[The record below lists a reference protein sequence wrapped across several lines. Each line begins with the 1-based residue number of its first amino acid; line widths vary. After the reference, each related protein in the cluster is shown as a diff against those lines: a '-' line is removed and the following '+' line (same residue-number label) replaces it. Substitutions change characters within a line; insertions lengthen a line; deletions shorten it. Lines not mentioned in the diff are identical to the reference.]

1 MSRTIYRSA
10 TAVLLSLTPFVF
22 SGYAQQPSGASPG
35 SIFNSAGRFSDLA
48 RDLRAGQVH
57 DLVTVLV
64 SDQLTAS
71 SQGTT
76 NTGRKSSVKTS
87 ITALAGQLRAAGPWA
102 NLANLA
108 NNQQL
113 QGQGTTSRQSALTT
127 SITAEVLS
135 VLPSGNLVIQAQKE
149 VWVNSERQVITLN
162 GVVRPADLNPANQIP
177 SDRVAGLQI
186 HVNGKGVVADA
197 VRRPNFLY
205 RLLLGLL
212 PF

>member
-1 MSRTIYRSA
+1 MSRLHCRTIIPLA
-10 TAVLLSLTPFVF
+10 LALIPFAF
-22 SGYAQQPSGASPG
+22 SGYAQQPSGSSPG
-35 SIFNSAGRFSDLA
+35 SIFNSAGRFSDLG
-48 RDLRAGQVH
+48 RDLRASQVH

-64 SDQLTAS
+64 SDQLAAT

-76 NTGRKSSVKTS
+76 NSGRKSSVKNS
-87 ITALAGQLRAAGPWA
+87 ITALAGQLSPTGAWA
-102 NLANLA
+102 NLANIA
-108 NNQQL
+108 GDQEL
-113 QGQGTTSRQSALTT
+113 QGQGTTSRQSVLTT

-162 GVVRPADLNPANQIP
+162 GVIRPEDMNPLNQIP
-177 SDRVAGLQI
+177 SNRVAGLQI
-186 HVNGKGVVADA
+186 HVNGKGVVGDA

>member
-1 MSRTIYRSA
+1 MARFNYRTI
-10 TAVLLSLTPFVF
+10 TPLVLSLAPFVCL
-22 SGYAQQPSGASPG
+22 GYGQQSPGSSPG
-35 SIFNSAGRFSDLA
+35 SIYTSVGRFSDLG
-48 RDLRAGQVH
+48 RDLRASQVH

-64 SDQLTAS
+64 SDQLAAT

-76 NTGRKSSVKTS
+76 NTGRKSSVKNS
-87 ITALAGQLRAAGPWA
+87 ITALAGQLRAGGPWA
-102 NLANLA
+102 NLANIA
-108 NNQQL
+108 NDQQL

-135 VLPSGNLVIQAQKE
+135 VLPSGNLIIQAQKE

-162 GVVRPADLNPANQIP
+162 GVIRPEDLNAINQIP
-177 SDRVAGLQI
+177 SNRVAGLQI
-186 HVNGKGVVADA
+186 HVNGKGVVGDA